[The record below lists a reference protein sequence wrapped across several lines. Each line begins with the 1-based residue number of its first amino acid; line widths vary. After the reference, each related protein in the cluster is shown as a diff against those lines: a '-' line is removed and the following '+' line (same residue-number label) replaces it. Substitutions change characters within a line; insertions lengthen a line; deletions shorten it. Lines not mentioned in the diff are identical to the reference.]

1 MKGVKASNLHT
12 PVSAAGL
19 HANQN
24 LGHSEHLG
32 GLLGWSEE
40 LRLEPAGELR
50 REHAACFEQK
60 YILLKLR
67 SIKKF
72 SGFSSSF
79 YNPSFIRFLSLSLSH
94 SPPFRKMK
102 WNCVKMT
109 IGAGQKISH
118 CVTPVREIAPSDN
131 IPQTPLIAPAPD
143 HCTTSYYVAS
153 AACRVRPLD

>member
-1 MKGVKASNLHT
+1 MKGEKAFNLHT

-32 GLLGWSEE
+32 GLLGGFEE

-50 REHAACFEQK
+50 REHAPCFEQK
-60 YILLKLR
+60 YILLSLR

-79 YNPSFIRFLSLSLSH
+79 YNPSFIRFLSLSLSISLYLTFYH
-94 SPPFRKMK
+94 KLIFYFLFIAYPSFYIHIFSPF
-102 WNCVKMT
+102 V
-109 IGAGQKISH
+109 
-118 CVTPVREIAPSDN
+118 
-131 IPQTPLIAPAPD
+131 
-143 HCTTSYYVAS
+143 
-153 AACRVRPLD
+153 